1 MQIFAGPK
9 RDAAGALRKGARWR
23 KGRSSPERASLTELF
38 FFSNAQVTTIAEAL
52 ALHKSLESKGTG
64 SWDKEVDE
72 EYEDADGNVYNKK
85 TYDDLKRQGLI

>member
-1 MQIFAGPK
+1 MSRA
-9 RDAAGALRKGARWR
+9 
-23 KGRSSPERASLTELF
+23 RSSLTKTPLSFLIARLF
-38 FFSNAQVTTIAEAL
+38 DENAQVTTIAEAL

-64 SWDKEVDE
+64 KWDKEVDE

>member
-1 MQIFAGPK
+1 
-9 RDAAGALRKGARWR
+9 
-23 KGRSSPERASLTELF
+23 
-38 FFSNAQVTTIAEAL
+38 
-52 ALHKSLESKGTG
+52 LHKSLESKGTG

>member
-1 MQIFAGPK
+1 
-9 RDAAGALRKGARWR
+9 
-23 KGRSSPERASLTELF
+23 
-38 FFSNAQVTTIAEAL
+38 VTTIAEAL

>member
-1 MQIFAGPK
+1 M
-9 RDAAGALRKGARWR
+9 
-23 KGRSSPERASLTELF
+23 
-38 FFSNAQVTTIAEAL
+38 TTIAEAL

-64 SWDKEVDE
+64 KWDKEVDE

>member
-9 RDAAGALRKGARWR
+9 RDAAGALRKGARSR

-38 FFSNAQVTTIAEAL
+38 FFPNAQVTTIAEAL

>member
-1 MQIFAGPK
+1 MAKRPKLARARFAD
-9 RDAAGALRKGARWR
+9 R
-23 KGRSSPERASLTELF
+23 TV
-38 FFSNAQVTTIAEAL
+38 FSNAQVTTIAEAL

>member
-9 RDAAGALRKGARWR
+9 RDAAGALRKGARSR
-23 KGRSSPERASLTELF
+23 KGQSSPERASLTELF
-38 FFSNAQVTTIAEAL
+38 LFSNAQVTTIAEAL

>member
-9 RDAAGALRKGARWR
+9 ELARGRVTERRAIAKRPKLAA
-23 KGRSSPERASLTELF
+23 RASLTELF
-38 FFSNAQVTTIAEAL
+38 LFERAGHDHRRL